1 MAEKKNLPSIIA
13 VFTLIII
20 IIGVIAAA
28 VVTNKDEIKPA
39 ANTES
44 KAFSMGIGQE
54 YAYPKGDKKRV
65 RLKSADKK
73 IVSVRKDGVL
83 KAVAEGKTII
93 TANGEKIDVTVLPAP
108 SEIAFQSENLSL
120 GAGETAPIR
129 ADMPD
134 LPKLAGI
141 DYEVSDD
148 SILSFKDGVITAV
161 AAGKATVT
169 AITYNG
175 IKAVC
180 QVSVSNAPESISY
193 NGDINMCVGRIK
205 ELRPAIPDGCA
216 SYSMTYESSNPEVV
230 KIEENGKAT
239 AITEGEADITATAF
253 NGVSAKCHII
263 VESIPYYIRPNLD
276 PNKPMVA
283 FSFDDGPNYSS
294 TSVILDTLE
303 QNGGS
308 ATFFIVGNRLKSS
321 GNAECANRMVS
332 LGCQLGNHTYDHT
345 HYGKQVCSEDIDWN
359 IDAINEATGHKPT
372 AFRPTGGSLTDFIEK
387 NAKAPLYIWSLDTL
401 DWKYRDSNRIYDV
414 LTNDVRD
421 GDIVLMH
428 DIYSTTADAVASAV
442 PALVQNGF
450 QIVNIAELAY
460 YKGVETE
467 NGQVYYSFR

>member
-1 MAEKKNLPSIIA
+1 MTEKKNLPSVIA

-39 ANTES
+39 ASTEPKS
-44 KAFSMGIGQE
+44 FSMGVGQE

-65 RLKSADKK
+65 RLKSADKE
-73 IVSVRKDGVL
+73 IVSVYKDGVL
-83 KAVAEGKTII
+83 KAVAEGKTTI
-93 TANGEKIDVTVLPAP
+93 TANGEKFEVTVLSAP

-120 GAGETAPIR
+120 GVGETAPIK

-134 LPKLAGI
+134 SPNLAGI
-141 DYEVSDD
+141 DYEISDENIVSY
-148 SILSFKDGVITAV
+148 KDGVL
-161 AAGKATVT
+161 AALSSGKVTVT

-180 QVSVSNAPESISY
+180 QVAVANAPESIAY
-193 NGDINMCVGRIK
+193 NGDINMCVGRSK
-205 ELRPAIPDGCA
+205 ELRPILPDGCA
-216 SYSMTYESSNPEVV
+216 SHTIHYQSSNPEIV

-239 AITEGEADITATAF
+239 AVAEGEADITATAF
-253 NGVSAKCHII
+253 NGVSATCHVV
-263 VESIPYYIRPNLD
+263 VETIPYYIRPNLD

-283 FSFDDGPNYSS
+283 LSFDDGPNYSS
-294 TSVILDTLE
+294 TSVILDTLQ

-308 ATFFIVGNRLKSS
+308 ATFFIVGDRLKSS
-321 GNAECANRMVS
+321 GNQDCANRMVS

-345 HYGKQVCSEDIDWN
+345 HYGKQVCSADIDWN
-359 IDAINEATGHKPT
+359 IDAIEQATGHKPS
-372 AFRPTGGSLTDFIEK
+372 AFRPTGGALTDFIEE

-414 LTNDVRD
+414 LTHDVRD

-442 PALVQNGF
+442 PVLVQNGF